1 MTVPDQPTPG
11 RPGTGDAGSTA
22 PAGPAPVPGIRGRVA
37 LVTGA
42 ATGIGRASAEAFAA
56 AGASVAV
63 VDVDAAGADVV
74 AADLAARLGVEA
86 AGFPCDLADEDQ
98 VAATVAAIVSR
109 FGRLD
114 IAHNNAGISPV
125 TGGVVDCPRE
135 LWDAVLAVNL
145 TGVWL
150 GMKHQIPAMLAG
162 GGGAIVNTA
171 SGNVG
176 KTTLGSPAYI
186 ASKHGVVG
194 ITRAAALELA
204 GQGVR
209 VNAISPGAT
218 RTTMV
223 SDKVAQG
230 AYTWEA
236 MAGASPMGRLAEPAE
251 IAAAAVWLCSE
262 AASFV
267 TGSILTVDGGTTLA

>member
-1 MTVPDQPTPG
+1 MTATGPT
-11 RPGTGDAGSTA
+11 TATTAVAG
-22 PAGPAPVPGIRGRVA
+22 IEGRVA

-42 ATGIGRASAEAFAA
+42 ATGIGRASAHAFAA
-56 AGASVAV
+56 AGAAVAV
-63 VDVDAAGADVV
+63 VDVDGEGAAAVAAEIAAAGA
-74 AADLAARLGVEA
+74 EA
-86 AGFPCDLADEDQ
+86 GAFPCDLTDEDQ
-98 VAATVAAIVSR
+98 VAALVAAVVAR

-114 IAHNNAGISPV
+114 LAHNNAGISPV
-125 TGGVVDCPRE
+125 TGGVVDCPRD

-150 GMKHQIPAMLAG
+150 GMKHQIPAMLAT

-171 SGNVG
+171 SGNVA
-176 KTTLGSPAYI
+176 KTTKASPAYI

-194 ITRAAALELA
+194 ITRSAALELA
-204 GQGVR
+204 DQGVR

-218 RTTMV
+218 RTAMV
-223 SDKVAQG
+223 ESKVAQG

-236 MAGASPMGRLAEPAE
+236 MSGASPMGRLAEPAE
-251 IAAAAVWLCSE
+251 IAAAAVWLCSD

-267 TGSILTVDGGTTLA
+267 TGSVLSVDGGTTLG